1 MSIFRKL
8 TILFVIS
15 FILMTIIGLWIDNIN
30 SKRVDS
36 FAKEKYLKVVDE
48 VLKNIENKNY
58 INSLLVKNDLEKVA
72 ILDKNGLETIYS
84 QDSTFGNISISKYK
98 SLNVYILKI
107 KYLDEEYI
115 FKALEQESLSDKTIL
130 NILVFL
136 DILALLLMFLFI
148 IKILNPLKTI
158 TKEIKAFSNGNL
170 STRLDIK
177 SNDEIGTL
185 ANSFNK
191 MASSLEESIKTREEL
206 LRDIGHELRTP
217 IAKGKFA
224 VEKIDNF
231 LQKELLKKIF
241 FDLERLTNELIEL
254 EKLNITKLKLTTF
267 SAETLILDSL
277 GKLYLEDEK
286 KIEINIY
293 EDFKIEADLYYLS
306 IALKNLI
313 DNALKYTTSFPIILE
328 VSKNKISISNK
339 GEKLVKDFEH
349 YLKPFTQELAQRD
362 GFGLGLSI
370 VKKVLDRHNFR
381 LLYNFENGI
390 NTFKILLWTIKT
402 VSMDT
407 KSKKQIIKNKRE
419 ISLFYFI
426 FKR

>member
-8 TILFVIS
+8 TILFVLS

-30 SKRVDS
+30 QKRVDN
-36 FAKEKYLKVVDE
+36 FAKDKYLRIGDE
-48 VLKNIENKNY
+48 ILQNIENKSY
-58 INSLLVKNDLEKVA
+58 INSLLVKNSLEKVA
-72 ILDKNGLETIYS
+72 ILDENGLETVYS
-84 QDSTFGNISISKYK
+84 QDLTFGNISILKYR
-98 SLNVYILKI
+98 SSSTYIVMI
-107 KYLDEEYI
+107 KYLEEEYI

-136 DILALLLMFLFI
+136 DIFALLLMFLFI

-170 STRLDIK
+170 STRIDIK

-185 ANSFNK
+185 ANSFNN
-191 MASSLEESIKTREEL
+191 MASSLENSIKAREEL

-224 VEKIDNF
+224 IERIDDF
-231 LQKELLKKIF
+231 SQKELLRKIF
-241 FDLERLTNELIEL
+241 FDLEKLTNELIEL
-254 EKLNITKLKLTTF
+254 EKLNISKLNLTTF
-267 SAETLILDSL
+267 SAETLILVSL
-277 GKLYLEDEK
+277 EKLYLEDEK
-286 KIEINIY
+286 KIEIAIY

-313 DNALKYTTSFPIILE
+313 DNALKYATSFPIILV
-328 VSKNKISISNK
+328 VSKNEISISNK
-339 GEKLVKDFEH
+339 GEKLVRNFEH

-370 VKKVLDRHNFR
+370 VKKVLDRHKFR
-381 LLYNFENGI
+381 LIYGFENGF
-390 NTFKILLWTIKT
+390 NTFKIL
-402 VSMDT
+402 
-407 KSKKQIIKNKRE
+407 
-419 ISLFYFI
+419 F
-426 FKR
+426 

>member
-1 MSIFRKL
+1 MSIFKKL
-8 TILFVIS
+8 TILFIIS

-30 SKRVDS
+30 LKRVDN
-36 FAKEKYLKVVDE
+36 FAKEKYLKVVDDI
-48 VLKNIENKNY
+48 LKNIENKNY
-58 INSLLVKNDLEKVA
+58 INSLMIKNDLEQVTV
-72 ILDKNGLETIYS
+72 LNKNGLETIYT
-84 QDSTFGNISISKYK
+84 QDSTFGNISILKYK
-98 SLNVYILKI
+98 SLNSYILKI

-136 DILALLLMFLFI
+136 DIFALLLMFLFI
-148 IKILNPLKTI
+148 IKILSPLKTI

-170 STRLDIK
+170 STRIDIK

-185 ANSFNK
+185 ANSFNL

-217 IAKGKFA
+217 ITKGKFA
-224 VEKIDNF
+224 IENIDDF
-231 LQKELLKKIF
+231 SQKELLKKIF
-241 FDLERLTNELIEL
+241 YDLERLTNELIEL
-254 EKLNITKLKLTTF
+254 EKLNISKLNLTIF

-277 GKLYLEDEK
+277 GKLYLEDER
-286 KIEINIY
+286 KIDIKIS

-313 DNALKYTTSFPIILE
+313 DNALKYSTSFPIIIE
-328 VSKNKISISNK
+328 VSKNEISISNRSD
-339 GEKLVKDFEH
+339 KLVKDFEH

-381 LLYNFENGI
+381 LLYSFEKGF
-390 NTFKILLWTIKT
+390 NTFKIL
-402 VSMDT
+402 
-407 KSKKQIIKNKRE
+407 
-419 ISLFYFI
+419 F
-426 FKR
+426 